1 MSEDLPAGYPR
12 IAPYLFYEDVA
23 AALGWLSK
31 AFGFHERLRTSTP
44 DGDIGH
50 AEMELGA
57 PGAADGVVMLGRPS
71 ADYRNPRRTGHVAQ
85 LIHVY
90 VDDVD
95 AHFERAQAAGATILA
110 EPETKPYGDRN
121 YMAADPEGHNW
132 SFAQHVRDVPP
143 EEYGGTT
150 A

>member
-1 MSEDLPAGYPR
+1 MSDTLPAGYPR
-12 IAPYLFYEDVA
+12 IAPYLLYEDPGT
-23 AALGWLSK
+23 ALAWLAE
-31 AFGFHERLRTSTP
+31 AFGFRERMRQQDP
-44 DGDIGH
+44 DGTVRH

-57 PGAADGVVMLGRPS
+57 PGAADGVIMMGGPG
-71 ADYRNPRRTGHVAQ
+71 AGYRNPKHVGQATQ

-95 AHFERAQAAGATILA
+95 GHFARAKAAGAEILA

-143 EEYGGTT
+143 EEFGASTT
-150 A
+150 